1 MDTRIKARG
10 KKSLGTANIHTKLTK
25 HFAKFSKKETVI
37 CKSKKRKKATKGWF
51 KTSKNR
57 YRLKNLTQQIP
68 VQPQQ
73 CFLNYWS
80 WWFRKTAGKSS
91 KRKMS
96 ILKADAYT
104 NFIYSIKCTN
114 FILYYSLYSII
125 ILNLYF
131 KVIKLFLKKS
141 QIMNI
146 LDLRVILSLLIL
158 LNSAARVQ
166 KQPETIHKPMGLA
179 VLL

>member
-1 MDTRIKARG
+1 
-10 KKSLGTANIHTKLTK
+10 
-25 HFAKFSKKETVI
+25 
-37 CKSKKRKKATKGWF
+37 
-51 KTSKNR
+51 
-57 YRLKNLTQQIP
+57 
-68 VQPQQ
+68 
-73 CFLNYWS
+73 
-80 WWFRKTAGKSS
+80 
-91 KRKMS
+91 MS

-114 FILYYSLYSII
+114 FILYYSLCSLYSII

-158 LNSAARVQ
+158 LNSAAIVQ
-166 KQPETIHKPMGLA
+166 KQPETTHKPMGLA

>member
-1 MDTRIKARG
+1 
-10 KKSLGTANIHTKLTK
+10 
-25 HFAKFSKKETVI
+25 
-37 CKSKKRKKATKGWF
+37 
-51 KTSKNR
+51 
-57 YRLKNLTQQIP
+57 
-68 VQPQQ
+68 
-73 CFLNYWS
+73 
-80 WWFRKTAGKSS
+80 
-91 KRKMS
+91 MS

>member
-1 MDTRIKARG
+1 
-10 KKSLGTANIHTKLTK
+10 
-25 HFAKFSKKETVI
+25 
-37 CKSKKRKKATKGWF
+37 
-51 KTSKNR
+51 
-57 YRLKNLTQQIP
+57 
-68 VQPQQ
+68 
-73 CFLNYWS
+73 
-80 WWFRKTAGKSS
+80 
-91 KRKMS
+91 MS
-96 ILKADAYT
+96 ILKADVYT

-158 LNSAARVQ
+158 LNSAAIVQ
-166 KQPETIHKPMGLA
+166 KQPETTHKPMGLA

>member
-1 MDTRIKARG
+1 
-10 KKSLGTANIHTKLTK
+10 
-25 HFAKFSKKETVI
+25 
-37 CKSKKRKKATKGWF
+37 
-51 KTSKNR
+51 
-57 YRLKNLTQQIP
+57 
-68 VQPQQ
+68 
-73 CFLNYWS
+73 
-80 WWFRKTAGKSS
+80 
-91 KRKMS
+91 MS
-96 ILKADAYT
+96 ILKADVYT

-114 FILYYSLYSII
+114 FILYDSLYSII

-158 LNSAARVQ
+158 LNSAAIVQ
-166 KQPETIHKPMGLA
+166 KQPETTHKPMGLA

>member
-1 MDTRIKARG
+1 
-10 KKSLGTANIHTKLTK
+10 
-25 HFAKFSKKETVI
+25 
-37 CKSKKRKKATKGWF
+37 
-51 KTSKNR
+51 
-57 YRLKNLTQQIP
+57 
-68 VQPQQ
+68 
-73 CFLNYWS
+73 
-80 WWFRKTAGKSS
+80 
-91 KRKMS
+91 MS

-114 FILYYSLYSII
+114 FILYYSLCSLYSII

-131 KVIKLFLKKS
+131 KVKLFLKKS

-158 LNSAARVQ
+158 LNSAAIVQ
-166 KQPETIHKPMGLA
+166 KQPETTHKPMGLA